1 MTLTTKLDIY
11 QIMSDHLHIILIVG
25 SDLCVRPLKN
35 PHTDTN
41 GRTHR
46 CAPTLGTIIQWF
58 KTMSTNEYIENVKSN
73 NWPKFQQRLWQRN
86 FYEHIIRDEKDYYK
100 IREYIINNPKNWG
113 INEDV

>member
-11 QIMSDHLHIILIVG
+11 QIMPDHVHGIIIVG
-25 SDLCVRPLKN
+25 ADLCVCPKKQKN
-35 PHTDTN
+35 IIN